1 MSATLVGALPQLEEQ
16 LAEAKIEA
24 RITQERV
31 EALEQVIG
39 GIRRLNGR
47 AGNISLDSDKRP
59 PLFAVDNGQLEDGP
73 RGREAVRIITRE
85 RPGIWPLKDLAAEM
99 VRRGW
104 AKNSKS
110 VEVAVHRL
118 ANNGE
123 CRRVGIGVYEFP
135 DPATEDGGSP

>member
-99 VRRGW
+99 GRRGW
-104 AKNSKS
+104 AEDSK
-110 VEVAVHRL
+110 
-118 ANNGE
+118 
-123 CRRVGIGVYEFP
+123 
-135 DPATEDGGSP
+135 